1 MRIIRFEDSAGTT
14 HYGIETPDGPVKA
27 TGDLFT
33 GLVATTE
40 KADVARLL
48 APLVPVNIMC
58 IGLNYKRHAEESG
71 MAVPE
76 RPVLFIK
83 PTSTLAN
90 PEQEILYPPSE
101 EFDYECELG
110 VIIGKACKNVSKDDA
125 LDYVLGYTCVNDLS
139 ARDWQLKL
147 DKQWARGKSFDTFCP
162 IGPVLVTTDE
172 IPNPNNLQIQTRISG
187 ETLQNS
193 HTSDMIFDVKTII
206 SYLSEGTTL
215 LPGTLILTGTPEGVG
230 MGRTPKRWLNPGDVC
245 EIEIENIGV
254 LRNTVGAK

>member
-14 HYGIETPDGPVKA
+14 HYGIETPDGPIKA

-90 PEQEILYPPSE
+90 PDQEILYPPSE

-110 VIIGKACKNVSKDDA
+110 VIIGKPCKNVSKDDA

-172 IPNPNNLQIQTRISG
+172 IPNPNNLRIQTRISG

-254 LRNTVGAK
+254 LKNTVGAK